1 MPERPPLRER
11 KQQKA
16 REQIVEAAFALF
28 AERGFSEVTVT
39 DIAERA
45 EVGRTTFFR
54 YFGDKQEVVFADE
67 QNLLDRLTERQRA
80 LADEAPQDLRAAL
93 EQLRA
98 IVLELCAEATA
109 DTARYETHQR
119 LVEQNPELG
128 DRSVRKLQRFAQLGE
143 EILLERGTPREVAV
157 LAPQLALACYHAG
170 SRLAGAKANALGPA
184 VDVAFSRL
192 AVVLDDHAWHAEDQ
206 PRPDQSRKEKRHTT
220 S

>member
-1 MPERPPLRER
+1 MTQRPPLRER

-28 AERGFSEVTVT
+28 AERGFTDVTVT

-67 QNLLDRLTERQRA
+67 QHLLDRLAERQRA
-80 LADEAPQDLRAAL
+80 QPGEAPGDLQTAL
-93 EQLRA
+93 GQLRA
-98 IVLELCAEATA
+98 IVLELCAEVTA
-109 DTARYETHQR
+109 DVARYEMHQH

-128 DRSVRKLQRFAQLGE
+128 DRSVRKLQRFAQAGE
-143 EILLERGTPREVAV
+143 AILLERGAPREVAV

-170 SRLAGAKANALGPA
+170 NRLAGAKADALGPA
-184 VDVAFSRL
+184 VDIAFSRL
-192 AVVLDDHAWHAEDQ
+192 NATLDDQAWHAPQDKPAETQ
-206 PRPDQSRKEKRHTT
+206 KERRQTT
-220 S
+220 G